1 MQSPRTDW
9 LNTKALTI
17 THVFYPVSQLIYHRE
32 REEGWQA
39 ERPRAFIHCG
49 NQTCA
54 LHSDLRFAYTAEA
67 NQPGA
72 QSIYPLCI
80 IICAWGTAAHSHRVA
95 LSCWVSER
103 ERASVRCATPI
114 SQRSAALHADLAER
128 WRVTARTQPWCFNFC
143 MSSGET
149 VQWVELNGPTDW
161 LRQTRG
167 KRVWWNRAEIWL
179 HTRQQVLIG
188 ARFVSWTG

>member
-80 IICAWGTAAHSHRVA
+80 IICASGTAAHSHRVA

-103 ERASVRCATPI
+103 ASECAVRHANIATLCCTACGPCRCRELLQEHYPGASI
-114 SQRSAALHADLAER
+114 FVCR
-128 WRVTARTQPWCFNFC
+128 RV
-143 MSSGET
+143 
-149 VQWVELNGPTDW
+149 
-161 LRQTRG
+161 RG
-167 KRVWWNRAEIWL
+167 C
-179 HTRQQVLIG
+179 
-188 ARFVSWTG
+188 TGSN